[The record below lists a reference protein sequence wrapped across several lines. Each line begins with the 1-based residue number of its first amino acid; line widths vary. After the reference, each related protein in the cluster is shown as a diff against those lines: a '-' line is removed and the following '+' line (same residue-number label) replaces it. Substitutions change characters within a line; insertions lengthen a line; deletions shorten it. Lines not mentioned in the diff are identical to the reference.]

1 MLNADQYETFAQ
13 LLNQRD
19 VVLRTD
25 PSRYRKAHE
34 LPGWALTLQ
43 PVTAETVWTV
53 GADLSAFEQACIR
66 LERGPAVLRDYT
78 KSLKHHWDE
87 AMFIADVSDLPKA
100 RRTATR
106 FLDLRGEDF
115 AGGLVLRRF
124 ETFVGPELRTWW
136 IDGRLELVTNHPDT
150 ADDAPAVVPKLQRVA
165 PLVAA
170 LELRFVT
177 VDVTRHRDGTW
188 WVIELGDGQVSDLP
202 RSTDPERLLH
212 ALALGTAAPGTDT
225 AAPATD
231 GTTGRVHSDDYSRS
245 PARPIQERLWPLW
258 TRSARSFGDGTWRAT
273 PVPESGRD
281 RRRAVHSTAS
291 LHRIGGLWRWW
302 PPLASH

>member
-1 MLNADQYETFAQ
+1 MLLLVPADPLNPRRADEHFRREATAARNLGIPVAYIDHDALARPAAGPAAVAGVPADSDAIYRGWMLNADQYETFAQ

-212 ALALGTAAPGTDT
+212 ALALGTAAP
-225 AAPATD
+225 
-231 GTTGRVHSDDYSRS
+231 RY
-245 PARPIQERLWPLW
+245 
-258 TRSARSFGDGTWRAT
+258 
-273 PVPESGRD
+273 
-281 RRRAVHSTAS
+281 
-291 LHRIGGLWRWW
+291 
-302 PPLASH
+302 